1 MKKLTAIIIVLFALG
16 VATVAH
22 ASVPS
27 NCSSLSNDGKVINH
41 STSGDFLSYLDNYRI
56 YDFVSETK
64 NSNGTTTRLW
74 KPKKEIAVITDN
86 NSYSYVGI
94 YTKAY
99 NFDESGKQITGK
111 STDFSKLKYLGEFNI
126 NSNTIYRFY
135 K

>member
-1 MKKLTAIIIVLFALG
+1 MKKLTAIIIVLLALG

-27 NCSSLSNDGKVINH
+27 NYSNLSNDGKVINR

-64 NSNGTTTRLW
+64 NSNGTVTRLW
-74 KPKKEIAVITDN
+74 QPKKDIAVITDN

-99 NFDESGKQITGK
+99 NFDESGKQITDK
-111 STDFSKLKYLGEFNI
+111 STDFSKLKYLGDFNI
-126 NSNTIYRFY
+126 NSYTVYRFY